1 MLTSRRDT
9 AFYEILVTILFYAL
23 HHATQVMLKSQVI
36 RLDQTLR
43 ISAINLN
50 DLIKKREYP
59 KMLLLSGTPALTGR
73 IS

>member
-9 AFYEILVTILFYAL
+9 AFYKILVTILFYAL
-23 HHATQVMLKSQVI
+23 HHATQVMLKSQII

-50 DLIKKREYP
+50 DFIKKREYP
-59 KMLLLSGTPALTGR
+59 KMFLLSGTPALTGR